1 MIFGTAIRRVFVAV
15 LVVALSACSSLRE
28 VSAPANDSMA
38 QRIADL
44 SALDDWS
51 MRGRIAVKQPAGS
64 GQSKILWEQT
74 GETTDIGLTG
84 PLGAGAINIHWV
96 PDELTLVGADL
107 DVRHRYIGGNAA
119 EQFLAEQLGWQF
131 PAASIRYWLLGIP
144 NPGYQF
150 EQEFGEAGEL
160 LSISQLGWRVQ
171 YQRFARVDAHLLP
184 SKLEIQNTE
193 VRLRLIVDSWSLGD

>member
-1 MIFGTAIRRVFVAV
+1 MFGTAMLRGLVLL

-28 VSAPANDSMA
+28 ASAPVDDSMA
-38 QRIADL
+38 QRIAQL
-44 SALDDWS
+44 SLLDDWS
-51 MRGRIAVKQPAGS
+51 MQGRIAVKQPEGS
-64 GQSKILWEQT
+64 GQGKILWEQA
-74 GETTDIGLTG
+74 GETADIGLAG

-96 PDELTLVGADL
+96 PDELTMVGADL
-107 DVRHRYIGGNAA
+107 DVQHRYTGGDAA

-184 SKLEIQNTE
+184 SKLRIQNTE

>member
-1 MIFGTAIRRVFVAV
+1 MFGTAMLRGLVLL

-28 VSAPANDSMA
+28 ASAPVDDSMA
-38 QRIADL
+38 QRIAQL
-44 SALDDWS
+44 SLLDDWS
-51 MRGRIAVKQPAGS
+51 MQGRIAVKQPKGS
-64 GQSKILWEQT
+64 GQGKILWEQA
-74 GETTDIGLTG
+74 GETVDIGLAG

-96 PDELTLVGADL
+96 PDELTMVGADL
-107 DVRHRYIGGNAA
+107 DVQHRYTGGDAA

-184 SKLEIQNTE
+184 SKLQIQNTE

>member
-1 MIFGTAIRRVFVAV
+1 MFGTAMLRGLVLL

-28 VSAPANDSMA
+28 ASAPVDDSMA
-38 QRIADL
+38 QRIAQL
-44 SALDDWS
+44 SLLDDWS
-51 MRGRIAVKQPAGS
+51 MQGRIAVKQPEGS
-64 GQSKILWEQT
+64 GQGKILWEQA
-74 GETTDIGLTG
+74 GETVDIGLAG

-96 PDELTLVGADL
+96 PDELTMVGADL
-107 DVRHRYIGGNAA
+107 DVQHRYTGGDAA

-184 SKLEIQNTE
+184 SKLRIQNTE

>member
-1 MIFGTAIRRVFVAV
+1 MFGTAMLRGLVLL

-28 VSAPANDSMA
+28 ASAPVDDSMV
-38 QRIADL
+38 QRIAQL
-44 SALDDWS
+44 SLLDDWS
-51 MRGRIAVKQPAGS
+51 MQGRIAVKQPEGS
-64 GQSKILWEQT
+64 GQGKILWEQA
-74 GETTDIGLTG
+74 GETADIGLAG

-96 PDELTLVGADL
+96 PDELTMVGADL
-107 DVRHRYIGGNAA
+107 DVQHRYTGGDAA

-184 SKLEIQNTE
+184 SKLRIQNTE

>member
-1 MIFGTAIRRVFVAV
+1 MFGTAMLRGFVLV
-15 LVVALSACSSLRE
+15 LVVALSACTSLRE
-28 VSAPANDSMA
+28 ASAPVDDSMA
-38 QRIADL
+38 QRIAQL
-44 SALDDWS
+44 SLLDAWS
-51 MRGRIAVKQPAGS
+51 MQGRIAVKQPAGS
-64 GQSKILWEQT
+64 GQGKIIWEQA
-74 GETTDIGLTG
+74 GETADIGLAG

-96 PDELTLVGADL
+96 PDELTMVGADL
-107 DVRHRYIGGNAA
+107 DVQHRYTGEDAA
-119 EQFLAEQLGWQF
+119 EQFLAEQLGWRF

-160 LSISQLGWRVQ
+160 LSISPLGWRVQ

-184 SKLEIQNTE
+184 SKLRIQNTE

>member
-1 MIFGTAIRRVFVAV
+1 MFGTAMLRGLVLL

-28 VSAPANDSMA
+28 ASAPVDDSMV
-38 QRIADL
+38 QRIAQL
-44 SALDDWS
+44 SLLDDWS
-51 MRGRIAVKQPAGS
+51 MQGRIAVKQPEGS
-64 GQSKILWEQT
+64 GQGKILWEQA
-74 GETTDIGLTG
+74 GETVDIGLAG

-96 PDELTLVGADL
+96 PDELTMVGADL
-107 DVRHRYIGGNAA
+107 DVQHRYTGGDAA

-184 SKLEIQNTE
+184 SKLQIQNTE

>member
-1 MIFGTAIRRVFVAV
+1 MIFGTAMLRGLVLL

-28 VSAPANDSMA
+28 ASAPVDDSMA
-38 QRIADL
+38 QRIAQL
-44 SALDDWS
+44 SLLDDWS
-51 MRGRIAVKQPAGS
+51 MQGRIAVKQPEGS
-64 GQSKILWEQT
+64 GQGKILWEQA
-74 GETTDIGLTG
+74 GETADIGLAG

-96 PDELTLVGADL
+96 PDELTMVGADL
-107 DVRHRYIGGNAA
+107 DVQHRYTGGDAA

>member
-1 MIFGTAIRRVFVAV
+1 M
-15 LVVALSACSSLRE
+15 
-28 VSAPANDSMA
+28 
-38 QRIADL
+38 
-44 SALDDWS
+44 
-51 MRGRIAVKQPAGS
+51 
-64 GQSKILWEQT
+64 
-74 GETTDIGLTG
+74 
-84 PLGAGAINIHWV
+84 
-96 PDELTLVGADL
+96 VGADL
-107 DVRHRYIGGNAA
+107 DVQHRYTGGDAA

-184 SKLEIQNTE
+184 SKLQIQNTE

>member
-1 MIFGTAIRRVFVAV
+1 MFGTAMLRGLVLL
-15 LVVALSACSSLRE
+15 LVVALSSCSSLRE
-28 VSAPANDSMA
+28 VSAPVDDSMA
-38 QRIADL
+38 QRIAQL
-44 SALDDWS
+44 SLLDDWS
-51 MRGRIAVKQPAGS
+51 MRGRIAVKQPEGS
-64 GQSKILWEQT
+64 GQGKILWEQA
-74 GETTDIGLTG
+74 GETADIGLAG

-96 PDELTLVGADL
+96 PDELTMVGADL
-107 DVRHRYIGGNAA
+107 DVQHRYTGGDAA

-184 SKLEIQNTE
+184 SKLQIQNTE

>member
-1 MIFGTAIRRVFVAV
+1 MFGTAMLRGLVLL

-28 VSAPANDSMA
+28 ASAPVDDSMA
-38 QRIADL
+38 QRIAQL
-44 SALDDWS
+44 SLLDDWS
-51 MRGRIAVKQPAGS
+51 MQGRIAVKQPEGS
-64 GQSKILWEQT
+64 GQGKILWEQA
-74 GETTDIGLTG
+74 GETVDIGLAG

-96 PDELTLVGADL
+96 PDELTMVGADL
-107 DVRHRYIGGNAA
+107 DVQHRYTGGDAA

-150 EQEFGEAGEL
+150 EQEFGEAREL

-184 SKLEIQNTE
+184 SKLQIQNTE

>member
-1 MIFGTAIRRVFVAV
+1 MFGTAMLRGLVLL

-28 VSAPANDSMA
+28 ASAPVDDSMA
-38 QRIADL
+38 QRIAQL
-44 SALDDWS
+44 SLLDDWS
-51 MRGRIAVKQPAGS
+51 MQGRIAVKQPEGS
-64 GQSKILWEQT
+64 GQGKILWEQA
-74 GETTDIGLTG
+74 GETVDIGLAG

-96 PDELTLVGADL
+96 PDELTMVGADL
-107 DVRHRYIGGNAA
+107 DVQHRYTGGDAA

-184 SKLEIQNTE
+184 SKLQIQNTE